1 MARFLKNLVEYK
13 IHKNNRLKRDY
24 KLNGFKNCCFKRVNL
39 KIGPGPN
46 VSKMYYTQITRGEFF
61 LLNWVPL
68 IGYYVSKVGIFSV
81 TRLGDLLDFG
91 QLFKALGNN

>member
-61 LLNWVPL
+61 FIKLGSLDWLLC
-68 IGYYVSKVGIFSV
+68 K
-81 TRLGDLLDFG
+81 
-91 QLFKALGNN
+91 